1 MKNKKLLFVAGV
13 VSLFV
18 GLVAGVFAL
27 VRFGLVSPQL
37 GLLMLISLLG
47 IYVGFGVLILA
58 YRLVMKLG

>member
-27 VRFGLVSPQL
+27 VRSGLVSPQL